1 MKTLTSISKHSD
13 WLDSIDIV
21 ILDKWNLHR
30 KRVNF
35 GKQPLAIYQFV
46 PCKLVDGK
54 WVVLEEPNINDFTFF
69 YEDEDEGEYVNQ
81 EMLSESLKDYQEA
94 LDNVL
99 FEGFENSE
107 IGYVYL
113 NHEIHGRLMFDEEI
127 FEDRTIED
135 LVRYNLPLTKTAL
148 KEIGL

>member
-13 WLDSIDIV
+13 WLDSIDIL

-35 GKQPLAIYQFV
+35 GKQPLAVYQFV

-54 WVVLEEPNINDFTFF
+54 WVVLEEPCAGMYGYDHV
-69 YEDEDEGEYVNQ
+69 YKEYQ
-81 EMLSESLKDYQEA
+81 KA
-94 LDNVL
+94 LDKVL
-99 FEGFENSE
+99 FEGCVLMDGWCLKLPCGYLLGSE
-107 IGYVYL
+107 ESL
-113 NHEIHGRLMFDEEI
+113 NF
-127 FEDRTIED
+127 RTIED
-135 LVRYNLPLTKTAL
+135 LVTYNLPLTKTAL